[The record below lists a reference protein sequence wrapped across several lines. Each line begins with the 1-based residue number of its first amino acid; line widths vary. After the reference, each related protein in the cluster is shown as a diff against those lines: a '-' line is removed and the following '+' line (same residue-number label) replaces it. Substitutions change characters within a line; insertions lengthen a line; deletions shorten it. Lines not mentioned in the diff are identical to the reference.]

1 MDLQLAMLIASAC
14 LYGNSNGCDSAGQS
28 YIKYYHLDQ
37 KAQYA
42 ADQIKRAYP
51 SSEYTGTLLLV
62 ATQKKYKGMVYKNIG
77 FDLDYS
83 DIQHPKDIIF
93 FKYGF

>member
-1 MDLQLAMLIASAC
+1 MEFPMALLIAAGC
-14 LYGNSNGCDSAGQS
+14 FYGNGNSCDSAGQG

-51 SSEYTGTLLLV
+51 STEYTGVMLL
-62 ATQKKYKGMVYKNIG
+62 AGMQRKYKGIVYKNIG

-83 DIQHPKDIIF
+83 TPSQPKTVIF
-93 FKYGF
+93 YKYGF